1 LLKNLL
7 SIDYFAWG
15 RVIKCVSPPTIS
27 DGGEWLIL
35 TQTGINLCIGSRYF
49 ECRTENSVFILKP
62 FSFRLLTLEKTGMLP
77 L

>member
-27 DGGEWLIL
+27 DGGE
-35 TQTGINLCIGSRYF
+35 
-49 ECRTENSVFILKP
+49 
-62 FSFRLLTLEKTGMLP
+62 
-77 L
+77 